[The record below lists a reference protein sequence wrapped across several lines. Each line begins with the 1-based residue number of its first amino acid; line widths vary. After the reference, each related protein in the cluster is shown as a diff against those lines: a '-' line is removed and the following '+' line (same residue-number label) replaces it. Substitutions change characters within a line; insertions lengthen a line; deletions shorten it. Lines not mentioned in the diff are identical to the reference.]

1 MINTILIGLLL
12 VLLSIMINSGATI
25 FTYQLIFKKNRG
37 IPKLK
42 RVIYIDLI
50 VMLILMATIAEGV
63 LWAFSYL
70 SIEAFKTFEE
80 ALYFSLVTYTTL
92 GYGDLVLMDEHRLM
106 AVIEAANGVIML
118 GWSTA
123 IVVFAIQKVYLS
135 AKIEA

>member
-1 MINTILIGLLL
+1 MINTILIGFLL
-12 VLLSIMINSGATI
+12 VLLSIMIHSGATI